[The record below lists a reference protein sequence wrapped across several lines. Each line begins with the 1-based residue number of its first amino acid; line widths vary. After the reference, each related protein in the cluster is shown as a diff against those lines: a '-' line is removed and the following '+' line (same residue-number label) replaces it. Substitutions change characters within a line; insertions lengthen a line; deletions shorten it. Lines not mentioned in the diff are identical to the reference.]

1 MILSD
6 GNILVRP
13 LQLDDAQQLFEAAR
27 ESIREM
33 SPWLPWCHDNYAI
46 EETREYLAVRVND
59 KTEEEAYG
67 FGIFDRSTRKFLG
80 GVGLSS
86 FVRAHRM
93 ANLGYWVRTSAT
105 KQGAASKA
113 ARLVA
118 RFGFDQLGL
127 QRIEIL
133 VAVPNLASQRVA
145 EKIGA
150 VREGVLR
157 KRLLV
162 RGVPQDAAVFSL
174 IADDLKGA

>member
-80 GVGLSS
+80 GVGLNHCRSVCFRRRLWLLIRRQAVQTTAYNTSS
-86 FVRAHRM
+86 HREFQ
-93 ANLGYWVRTSAT
+93 S
-105 KQGAASKA
+105 
-113 ARLVA
+113 
-118 RFGFDQLGL
+118 
-127 QRIEIL
+127 EIQE
-133 VAVPNLASQRVA
+133 N
-145 EKIGA
+145 GC
-150 VREGVLR
+150 
-157 KRLLV
+157 
-162 RGVPQDAAVFSL
+162 
-174 IADDLKGA
+174 